1 MTVITKRFFDKTADG
16 RDVSAYILDGGEGV
30 CAHILDFGGIINKLL
45 VTDKDGKEIN
55 TVLGYD
61 EIKHYEKTGAY
72 YGALIGRC
80 ANRIGK
86 SRFTLEGKEY
96 ILPANDKGN
105 QLHGGPSG
113 FSHRIWD
120 AKENADG
127 TLTLSIDSPDMDMG
141 YPGNVHVEVTYA
153 LKGRELEIRYT
164 ATSDATTVVNLTN
177 HAYFDITGAG
187 SGRTL
192 DSLLWLDCDK
202 MTDTDKEL
210 IPNGNILSVEN
221 TPYDFTTP
229 KAVGK
234 DIECDYNLLSFFN
247 GYDTNYYKKGYDK
260 TFAPI
265 ASLKDPE
272 NGLTMTVMTDLPC
285 VQLYTTNSVDDGA
298 PDFSDG
304 AVHTLHCGVCL
315 ETQYA
320 PDCINSPDA
329 EMVILRPDDKFETV
343 TSFVFSK

>member
-1 MTVITKRFFDKTADG
+1 MTTVTKVFFDKTLDG
-16 RDVSAYILDGGEGV
+16 RDVYSYILDGGEGV

-45 VTDKDGKEIN
+45 VTDKNGKTIN

-61 EIKHYEKTGAY
+61 TIKHYDKKGAY

-86 SRFTLEGKEY
+86 SRFTLDSKEY
-96 ILPANDKGN
+96 ILPANDREN
-105 QLHGGPSG
+105 QLHGGPLG

-120 AKENADG
+120 AKIGQDG
-127 TLTLSIDSPDMDMG
+127 SLTLSLDSPHMEMG
-141 YPGNVHVEVTYA
+141 YPGNVHVEVTYS
-153 LKGRELEIRYT
+153 LKSRALEIRYSAVT
-164 ATSDATTVVNLTN
+164 DAPTVVNLTN

-192 DSLLWLDCDK
+192 DSVLWLDCDR
-202 MTDTDKEL
+202 MTDADKEL
-210 IPNGNILSVEN
+210 IPNGNILPVCN

-229 KAVGK
+229 KAIGK
-234 DIECDYNLLSFFN
+234 DIDCDYNLLSFFN
-247 GYDTNYYKKGYDK
+247 GYDTNYYKKDYDG
-260 TFAPI
+260 TLAPI
-265 ASLKDPE
+265 ASLKDPS

-285 VQLYTTNSVDDGA
+285 VQLYTTNSVDEDA

-304 AVHTLHCGVCL
+304 AKHTLHCGICL

-329 EMVILRPDDKFETV
+329 ESVILRPDERFETV
-343 TSFVFSK
+343 TSFVFN